1 MTKKGSQMDKLEIYL
16 QVLKIIW
23 VLPLMTLKKKKK
35 KPLHFSEL
43 QCNKFQKII

>member
-23 VLPLMTLKKKKK
+23 VLPLMTLKKKKT
-35 KPLHFSEL
+35 LHFSEL